1 MPQANK
7 TNRVALYTYYLAK
20 QGQQKVRTALKT
32 ETNWS
37 EEYLLV
43 YSKGGKVEVRLI
55 CQLLYCYNNLAIKEI
70 K

>member
-7 TNRVALYTYYLAK
+7 KNSFALHTYYLAK
-20 QGQQKVRTALKT
+20 HGQQKVRTALKT

-43 YSKGGKVEVRLI
+43 YSKGGKVEVRLT
-55 CQLLYCYNNLAIKEI
+55 CQLLYYCNNLAIMEI

>member
-7 TNRVALYTYYLAK
+7 TNRVALYTYYLTK
-20 QGQQKVRTALKT
+20 HGQQMVRTALKT
-32 ETNWS
+32 KTNWS

-43 YSKGGKVEVRLI
+43 YSKGGKVEVRLT
-55 CQLLYCYNNLAIKEI
+55 CLYCYNNLAIKEI